1 MRPPLSL
8 EEAVG
13 LPEIPSLS
21 HLTLQELC
29 HDVLAS
35 TRIRGPAGPAS
46 ESGSWRLLWV
56 ARERGP
62 KRVTAH
68 VL

>member
-13 LPEIPSLS
+13 LPEILSLS

-46 ESGSWRLLWV
+46 EPSLASGDYFGWLEKEGQ
-56 ARERGP
+56 RE
-62 KRVTAH
+62 
-68 VL
+68 